1 MRTLCDYSSV
11 LLIVLRV
18 VFMDVP
24 TDTILERLTLRS
36 VDPVTGER
44 WVLGL
49 QVTSLNIFT
58 VGFAPS
64 MNILVDNGKRTE
76 WNPIRSVIIQVINI
90 IGRRRSG
97 ITRMVTDRVGRH
109 EILLPINHNCNKICD
124 ILDLFLNLRKW
135 NSKRF
140 LLAVKKAIEVYAC
153 DGALCSV
160 A

>member
-1 MRTLCDYSSV
+1 
-11 LLIVLRV
+11 
-18 VFMDVP
+18 MDVP

-76 WNPIRSVIIQVINI
+76 WNLIRSVIIQVINI

-109 EILLPINHNCNKICD
+109 EILLPIIHNCNKICD
-124 ILDLFLNLRKW
+124 IFDLFLN
-135 NSKRF
+135 
-140 LLAVKKAIEVYAC
+140 
-153 DGALCSV
+153 
-160 A
+160 